1 MIVLGVG
8 DEGFMDERD
17 LLFEEAEIRV
27 EVSEEG
33 ETMMPDLIRLEIFR
47 SECVHQREFFEEV

>member
-1 MIVLGVG
+1 
-8 DEGFMDERD
+8 MDERD

-33 ETMMPDLIRLEIFR
+33 ETMMPDLIRLEVFR
-47 SECVHQREFFEEV
+47 SEGVHQREFFEEV